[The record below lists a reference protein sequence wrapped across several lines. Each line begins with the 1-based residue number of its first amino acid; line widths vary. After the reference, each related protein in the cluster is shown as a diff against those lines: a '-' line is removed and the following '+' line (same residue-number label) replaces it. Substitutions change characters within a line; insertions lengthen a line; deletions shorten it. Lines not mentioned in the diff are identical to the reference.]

1 MSSPI
6 RVDSTLGAALI
17 GFGVSCALIGALC
30 VQGFS
35 YFRRYPS
42 DLPAYKLL
50 VAAIWCLEIVDQA
63 FIGHCVYYYTI
74 TNYMSPQVM
83 LFGDVIWTLIL
94 QLVLGALVGTIVKT
108 CFAMRVW
115 LFSGHNLPITC
126 LILFLTYGQLG
137 TLQKDSPVPILN
149 SDAEF
154 RAGLAIA
161 YAVRGFQLNKLAY
174 ISNLRTLASLSL
186 GAGALTDI
194 IIALSLS
201 LFLRRLRT
209 GYKSSDSVVNRLT
222 VYAINTGVLTS
233 TVSIT
238 TLILYDLYPTNF
250 VFMAFYFVLSKLYAI
265 SFMCTLNTRHIVR
278 GRGTDREIGTAS
290 PTAHLFGNAF
300 YMVHPQTLRS
310 QTQTQKTQ
318 LSIGIHQEVSVMSDA
333 DEPLSTQATHA
344 QELPIPMSPPPS
356 QGHITAN

>member
-17 GFGVSCALIGALC
+17 GFGVSCAIIGALC
-30 VQGFS
+30 VQAFS

-50 VAAIWCLEIVDQA
+50 VAAIWVLEMVDQA

-74 TNYMSPQVM
+74 SNYMSPQVM

-115 LFSGHNLPITC
+115 RFSGHNLPITC

-137 TLQKDSPVPILN
+137 
-149 SDAEF
+149 
-154 RAGLAIA
+154 LAIA
-161 YAVRGFQLNKLAY
+161 YAVRAFQLNKLLY

-233 TVSIT
+233 TISIT
-238 TLILYDLYPTNF
+238 TLVLYDLYPTNF
-250 VFMAFYFVLSKLYAI
+250 LFMAFYFVLSKLYAV

-318 LSIGIHQEVSVMSDA
+318 LTIGIHQEVSVMSDA
-333 DEPLSTQATHA
+333 DEPLSTQD
-344 QELPIPMSPPPS
+344 QELPIPMPSHPS

>member
-6 RVDSTLGAALI
+6 HVDSTLGAALI
-17 GFGVSCALIGALC
+17 GFGVSCALIGALG
-30 VQGFS
+30 VQAFS

-42 DLPAYKLL
+42 DRPAYKILG
-50 VAAIWCLEIVDQA
+50 CRFLEIVDQA

-74 TNYMSPQVM
+74 SNYMSPQVM

-94 QLVLGALVGTIVKT
+94 QLVLGALVGTVVKT

-115 LFSGHNLPITC
+115 RFSGHNLPITC

-137 TLQKDSPVPILN
+137 
-149 SDAEF
+149 
-154 RAGLAIA
+154 LAIA
-161 YAVRGFQLNKLAY
+161 YAVRGFQLNKLMY

-233 TVSIT
+233 TISIT
-238 TLILYDLYPTNF
+238 TLVLYDLYPTNF

-278 GRGTDREIGTAS
+278 GRGTDREVGTAS

-300 YMVHPQTLRS
+300 YMVHPQPLRS
-310 QTQTQKTQ
+310 QTQKTQ
-318 LSIGIHQEVSVMSDA
+318 LTIGIHQEVSVMSDA
-333 DEPLSTQATHA
+333 DEPLSTQAA
-344 QELPIPMSPPPS
+344 QGQELPIPMPSHSS

>member
-17 GFGVSCALIGALC
+17 GFGVSCAIIGALC
-30 VQGFS
+30 VQAFS

-50 VAAIWCLEIVDQA
+50 VAAIWVLEMVDQA

-74 TNYMSPQVM
+74 SNYMSPQVM

-115 LFSGHNLPITC
+115 RFSGHNLPITC
-126 LILFLTYGQLG
+126 LIL
-137 TLQKDSPVPILN
+137 
-149 SDAEF
+149 
-154 RAGLAIA
+154 
-161 YAVRGFQLNKLAY
+161 NKLTY

-222 VYAINTGVLTS
+222 IYAINTGVLTS
-233 TVSIT
+233 TISIT
-238 TLILYDLYPTNF
+238 TLVLYDLYPTNF
-250 VFMAFYFVLSKLYAI
+250 LFMAFYFVLSKLYAV

-318 LSIGIHQEVSVMSDA
+318 LTIGIHQEVSVMSDA
-333 DEPLSTQATHA
+333 DEPLSTQD
-344 QELPIPMSPPPS
+344 QELPIPLPSHPS
-356 QGHITAN
+356 QGHIAAN